1 MRLCFEDIIKNINY
15 DNLEQYKRKEIYEQY
30 LYSSEGIFKILDKT
44 INKMDIYD
52 SVYNN
57 ITINNINFIIDNSSI
72 KYIFYDKIPYDHKMV
87 KKTLLT
93 YSLSEKSKNILIIE
107 KTNNIVTDMYFK
119 TFDYPDQISVKED
132 ISTLISLLN

>member
-72 KYIFYDKIPYDHKMV
+72 KYI
-87 KKTLLT
+87 
-93 YSLSEKSKNILIIE
+93 
-107 KTNNIVTDMYFK
+107 
-119 TFDYPDQISVKED
+119 
-132 ISTLISLLN
+132 